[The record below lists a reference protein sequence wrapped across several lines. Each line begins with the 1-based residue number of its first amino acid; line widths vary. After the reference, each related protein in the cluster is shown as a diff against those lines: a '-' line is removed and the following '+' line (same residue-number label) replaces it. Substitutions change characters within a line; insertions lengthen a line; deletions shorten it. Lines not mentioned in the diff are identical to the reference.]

1 MTVYTNLG
9 EVEDAMHTI
18 TPQHSQTDSESAN
31 DLKINSATVKF
42 ENITFAY
49 GQKTNE
55 IRNISLTIHSG

>member
-1 MTVYTNLG
+1 MTVYTNLV

-49 GQKTNE
+49 GQKPVRSETF
-55 IRNISLTIHSG
+55 LL